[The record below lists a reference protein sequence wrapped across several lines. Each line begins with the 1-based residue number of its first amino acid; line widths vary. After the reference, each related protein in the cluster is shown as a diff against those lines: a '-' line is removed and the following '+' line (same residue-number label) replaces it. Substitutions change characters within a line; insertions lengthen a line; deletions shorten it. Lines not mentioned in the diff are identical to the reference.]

1 MYGVVTRNEEEI
13 DWPEF
18 DRGFYE
24 VKDVSGR
31 ASEPIPDAVNMVS
44 CFGDNLAVRD
54 DPSLAAV
61 NAHGEPATRERPYF
75 DWSYVCPTHERY
87 REGLLEMIEDCAA
100 ASPDVRLDDVGFPR
114 EGYCRCDRCDRL
126 FADSEHDDRG
136 AWREAVV
143 TEFLEEAVERIP
155 GRSYLTLY
163 PDPYP
168 GHLSRRAG
176 LDVDA
181 LAGLVDEFVVPIY
194 DLHYGTTYWL
204 ESIARGFRSRL
215 GGAYDPDGD
224 PPSTLFSIE
233 VYAVDV
239 DVENLVRAVD
249 VADRYACDVFFGYD
263 ASQAA
268 ATIRR
273 RRADD
278 SDAGETYRPDDA
290 LDPDGTDHPDD

>member
-1 MYGVVTRNEEEI
+1 MYGVVTRNEDETG
-13 DWPEF
+13 WPEF

-31 ASEPIPDAVNMVS
+31 GGEPIADAVNMVS
-44 CFGDNLAVRD
+44 CFGDNAAVRG

-61 NAHGEPATRERPYF
+61 NADGEPATRERPYF

-87 REGLLEMIEDCAA
+87 REGLLETIVDCAA
-100 ASPDVRLDDVGFPR
+100 AEPDVRLDDVGFPR

-126 FADSEHDDRG
+126 FDESPYADRDE
-136 AWREAVV
+136 WREAAI
-143 TEFLEEAVERIP
+143 TEFVEDAVDRIP

-168 GHLSRRAG
+168 DHLSKRSG

-181 LAGLVDEFVVPIY
+181 LADVVDEFVVPLY
-194 DLHYGTTYWL
+194 DLDYGTTYWL

-215 GGAYDPDGD
+215 GGSYDPDGE
-224 PPSTLFSIE
+224 PSGVPFSVE
-233 VYAVDV
+233 LYAVDV
-239 DVENLVRAVD
+239 DVENLAHATD
-249 VADRYACDVFFGYD
+249 VANRYAKDVFFGYD

-273 RRADD
+273 LRAEE
-278 SDAGETYRPDDA
+278 SDEGETHRPDE
-290 LDPDGTDHPDD
+290 